1 MIYIEIYNFLFL
13 FFFIKIIIERI
24 RGGIILEKLKEKKER
39 EKEQHF
45 LVRILPGILLCIVVM
60 LLGIFGAEL
69 LGFLMIQM
77 GMLSPESQ
85 TPVSGI
91 FVAIIIGI
99 ILRNTFRLSNSFFY
113 GISFSMKYVLRAG
126 IILLGL
132 RLSLLEALKLG
143 AIGIPL
149 IVACISAGLF
159 ITLYLTNK
167 MKQSMRLGTL
177 IATGTGICGVTAI
190 MATSPVIKAKEDEIS
205 YAVANITIFGLT
217 GMVLYPFLANFMFA
231 ADPIKAGLFLGT
243 AIHDTAQVTGAAL
256 IYDQFFQ
263 TQEVVEIA
271 TVTKLTRNLF
281 IIAIIPFVSYLFF
294 KSSDRRGHENGNM
307 EKALP
312 KWYTFIP
319 LFVIGFLIL
328 SFVRTIGDLTMEN
341 NGAAFGLISSN
352 TWEGLYTNLSSFG
365 TTYLLGMAMAGVGL
379 STNFKMFK
387 GIGIKPFYI
396 GFAAAIA
403 VGAVS
408 FVLIFLFGGLITV

>member
-1 MIYIEIYNFLFL
+1 M
-13 FFFIKIIIERI
+13 
-24 RGGIILEKLKEKKER
+24 
-39 EKEQHF
+39 
-45 LVRILPGILLCIVVM
+45 
-60 LLGIFGAEL
+60 
-69 LGFLMIQM
+69 
-77 GMLSPESQ
+77 
-85 TPVSGI
+85 
-91 FVAIIIGI
+91 
-99 ILRNTFRLSNSFFY
+99 RNTFRLSNSFFY

-281 IIAIIPFVSYLFF
+281 IIAITPFVSYLFF